1 MYIEAELVT
10 KAYLPDE
17 LEIGMLFIRI
27 NFPGT
32 DDSAIELFALD
43 KIPRDKDVFLRDNGA
58 PVELFVILT
67 DDRESFMEIIAR
79 PDQMAWL
86 DLGDENLYTP
96 ELSVYNLILN
106 EYNGVLEIEID
117 EDEEED
123 ILPMLIEGKVV
134 IRELTE
140 DITCDN
146 CGSTNISHN
155 SSGDIMCENC
165 GWEENEEEL

>member
-67 DDRESFMEIIAR
+67 DDRESFMEIIAT
-79 PDQMAWL
+79 PNQMAWL

-96 ELSVYNLILN
+96 ELSFYNLVLN

-123 ILPMLIEGKVV
+123 LVPILVEGKAV

-140 DITCDN
+140 DVTCDN
-146 CGSTNISHN
+146 CGSTDIIQN

-165 GWEENEEEL
+165 GWEENEQEL